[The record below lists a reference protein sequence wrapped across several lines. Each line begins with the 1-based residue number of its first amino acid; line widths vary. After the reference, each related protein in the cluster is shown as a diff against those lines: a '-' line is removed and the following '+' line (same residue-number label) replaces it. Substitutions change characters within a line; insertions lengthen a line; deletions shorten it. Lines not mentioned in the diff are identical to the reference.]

1 MSQIHPLTRQPLPS
15 GWRVFSVDELKS
27 NEKNACVAG
36 PFGSSI
42 SSKYFVEEGVPVIR
56 GGNLTAG
63 IKRFVPDAFV
73 YVSEERAEKYS
84 AQHVVKDD
92 LVFTC
97 WGSVGHIGII
107 PEDGPF
113 DEYII
118 SNKQL
123 KLRVNEDLV
132 RPLYAYLYFS
142 SRLGIDYVK
151 SHAKGAAVPGISL
164 GILKGLEVAV
174 PPLSAQDRIVS
185 LVSAYDDLIEN
196 NTRRIEILEEMARRL
211 YEEWFVHFRFPG
223 HEVVSFKES
232 ELGEIPE
239 GWKIANLEEVVNL
252 TMGQS
257 PKSEFYNDRG
267 EGLPFHQGVTDF
279 GNYFPSNRLYCT
291 VENRIAEEGD
301 ILFSVRAPV
310 GRINI
315 SKEKI
320 VIGRGV
326 SALRSKSGHQ
336 VFLLSQ
342 LRKIFEEEDSI
353 GNGAIFKAVTKK
365 DMQTIK
371 LLQPDSRYI
380 EGFES
385 IAGSLWKQIRV
396 LSDKN
401 NNLRA
406 QRDLLLPK
414 LVSGEIDVSD
424 IPMPNN
430 KEIEAA

>member
-1 MSQIHPLTRQPLPS
+1 MSWNNITVGDLVES
-15 GWRVFSVDELKS
+15 GEAEVKT
-27 NEKNACVAG
+27 G
-36 PFGSSI
+36 PFGTQLRASDYVEKGTPVINVRNIGFGSI
-42 SSKYFVEEGVPVIR
+42 RPDKLEYIPEEVVKRLSNHLLRKGDIVFGRKGAVERHVYIRSGQERWFQGSDCLRLRINSENSVLSKYLSFTF
-56 GGNLTAG
+56 LTHEHQSWMMQQCSHGATMASLNQDI
-63 IKRFVPDAFV
+63 IKRISVRLPPI
-73 YVSEERAEKYS
+73 EK
-84 AQHVVKDD
+84 QRMIVD
-92 LVFTC
+92 
-97 WGSVGHIGII
+97 
-107 PEDGPF
+107 
-113 DEYII
+113 
-118 SNKQL
+118 
-123 KLRVNEDLV
+123 
-132 RPLYAYLYFS
+132 
-142 SRLGIDYVK
+142 
-151 SHAKGAAVPGISL
+151 
-164 GILKGLEVAV
+164 IL
-174 PPLSAQDRIVS
+174 
-185 LVSAYDDLIEN
+185 SAYDDLIEN

-223 HEVVSFKES
+223 HEEVSFKES
-232 ELGEIPE
+232 ELGRIPE
-239 GWKIANLEEVVNL
+239 GWGIANLEEVVDL

-291 VENRIAEEGD
+291 VENRVAEEGD

-326 SALRSKSGHQ
+326 SALRSKAGHQ

-371 LLQPDSRYI
+371 MLQPNVHYI
-380 EGFES
+380 ESFES
-385 IAGSLWKQIRV
+385 IAGPLWKQIRV

-401 NNLRA
+401 INLRG

-424 IPMPNN
+424 IPMPND
-430 KEIEAA
+430 KEVEAA